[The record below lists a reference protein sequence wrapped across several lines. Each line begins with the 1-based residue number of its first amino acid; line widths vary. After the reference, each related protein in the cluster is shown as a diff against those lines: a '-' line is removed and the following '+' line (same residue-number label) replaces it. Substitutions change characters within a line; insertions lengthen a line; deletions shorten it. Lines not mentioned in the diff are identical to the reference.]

1 MLSELPYELLILIV
15 THLPTAQ
22 SLLHLSLTCRRLRE
36 YVEREGYRVF
46 VQTRFPSL
54 DVPPYWTDAAHA
66 LTTLSKAWDRK
77 AFIARYIEPSAT
89 VVRLPRGRQGS
100 DHERRWRY
108 QTMGYRPVI
117 DSYEDWIADDWSSRH
132 EVLAWG
138 AGAELVVRLKTMGH
152 AAERMW
158 QDARNDADKSEK
170 FDQHHH
176 MIQWLAYKEDG
187 HVEGRDDV
195 TSVNIL
201 RPAQSTGQ
209 LPSKTTEEVVV
220 GRASGGLAI
229 VTLSASQEQ
238 SFIRQNYITDGR
250 PVRSASV
257 SVSGDTL
264 VAACLSDT
272 ALALYPLKSA
282 DTDISPV
289 SEVAVIPSGK
299 PGRTWSTRFLTHDR
313 LAVGLGP
320 SMEPIHVYSIGPT
333 GISSEPLRKFGTAG
347 ADVKMFGDD
356 RVDTGGCT
364 TSGTSSVYPIVPIA
378 TSSQAGGREGE
389 IFLSGWYDG
398 VVRYA
403 VHTFTLSLPSHF
415 PQELTTHHQTPR
427 RALPLLL
434 HSHIPRPHR
443 QPIRHLLAP
452 PARPRTLHRR
462 RRPPRHHESLRPA
475 HARRQSLPLR
485 RPGAL
490 LHRHLPHATDPPTR

>member
-1 MLSELPYELLILIV
+1 MLSELPYELLIQIV

-22 SLLHLSLTCRRLRE
+22 SLLHLSLTCRRLHE

-46 VQTRFPSL
+46 VQSRFPSL
-54 DVPPYWTDAAHA
+54 DAPPYWKDAAHA
-66 LTTLSKAWDRK
+66 LTTLSRAWDRK

-89 VVRLPRGRQGS
+89 VVRLPRGRQNS
-100 DHERRWRY
+100 DHERRRRH
-108 QTMGYRPVI
+108 QTMGYQPVI

-152 AAERMW
+152 TAEQMW
-158 QDARNDADKSEK
+158 QDARNDTDKSEN

-176 MIQWLAYKEDG
+176 IIEWLAYREDG
-187 HVEGRDDV
+187 HVEGRDDI

-201 RPAQSTGQ
+201 RPGQ
-209 LPSKTTEEVVV
+209 TTEQLHSRTQEEVVV
-220 GRASGGLAI
+220 GRASGGFAL
-229 VTLSASQEQ
+229 VTLSASQERNC
-238 SFIRQNYITDGR
+238 ITRNYITDDR

-257 SVSGDTL
+257 SVSEDTL

-282 DTDISPV
+282 DTDILPV
-289 SEVAVIPSGK
+289 SEVAVIPKGK

-320 SMEPIHVYSIGPT
+320 STEPIHVYSTSPA
-333 GISSEPLRKFGTAG
+333 GISAEPLRKFGTAG

-356 RVDTGGCT
+356 RVDTTGCT

-378 TSSQAGGREGE
+378 ASSQAGGREGE

-398 VVRYA
+398 VVR
-403 VHTFTLSLPSHF
+403 
-415 PQELTTHHQTPR
+415 
-427 RALPLLL
+427 
-434 HSHIPRPHR
+434 
-443 QPIRHLLAP
+443 
-452 PARPRTLHRR
+452 
-462 RRPPRHHESLRPA
+462 
-475 HARRQSLPLR
+475 
-485 RPGAL
+485 
-490 LHRHLPHATDPPTR
+490 